1 MSKSPS
7 RKPDARP
14 PAARKPEAPRN
25 DFLSNQDMAD
35 VMRTAVTKAKEGD
48 ARLIRLVELHW
59 RRCDRPIALDLPAVV
74 DAKSLAEAHARVIE
88 AATDG
93 KRLSPRQGLAY
104 STMLAHRRRALE
116 LAEVEEDLAE
126 IEEDIIREKA
136 RGRR

>member
-14 PAARKPEAPRN
+14 PDARKA
-25 DFLSNQDMAD
+25 DASCDDILSDQDMAE
-35 VMRTAVTKAKEGD
+35 VMRTAVAKAKTGNEK
-48 ARLIRLVELHW
+48 LIRLVELHW
-59 RRCDRPIALDLPAVV
+59 RRRDRPIALDLPAVV
-74 DAKSLAEAHARVIE
+74 DARSLAEAHARVIE

-93 KRLSPRQGLAY
+93 KRLTPRQGLAY

-116 LAEVEEDLAE
+116 LVEVEEDLAE
-126 IEEDIIREKA
+126 IEEDIAREKA

>member
-7 RKPDARP
+7 RKPE
-14 PAARKPEAPRN
+14 ARKPATPRGN
-25 DFLSNQDMAD
+25 FLSDQDMAE
-35 VMRTAVTKAKEGD
+35 VMRTAVAKAKTGNEM
-48 ARLIRLVELHW
+48 LIRLVELHW
-59 RRCDRPIALDLPAVV
+59 RRRDRPIALDLPTVV

-93 KRLSPRQGLAY
+93 KRLTPRQGLAY

-116 LAEVEEDLAE
+116 LVEVEEDLAE

>member
-1 MSKSPS
+1 MSKTPS
-7 RKPDARP
+7 RKSE
-14 PAARKPEAPRN
+14 ARKPDPPRH
-25 DFLSNQDMAD
+25 DFLSNQDMAE
-35 VMRTAVTKAKEGD
+35 VMRTAVAKAKAGD

-59 RRCDRPIALDLPAVV
+59 RRRDRPIALDLPPVV

-88 AATDG
+88 AASDG

-116 LAEVEEDLAE
+116 LVEIEEDLAE
-126 IEEDIIREKA
+126 IEEELARDRA

>member
-7 RKPDARP
+7 RKSE
-14 PAARKPEAPRN
+14 ARKADTPRN

-35 VMRTAVTKAKEGD
+35 VMRMAVAKAKEGD

-59 RRCDRPIALDLPAVV
+59 RRRDRPIALDLPAVV

-93 KRLSPRQGLAY
+93 KRLTPRQGLAY

-116 LAEVEEDLAE
+116 LVEIEEDLAE
-126 IEEDIIREKA
+126 IEEDLARQKA
-136 RGRR
+136 KGRR

>member
-7 RKPDARP
+7 RKSNT
-14 PAARKPEAPRN
+14 PRN

-35 VMRTAVTKAKEGD
+35 VMRTAVTKAKAGD

-59 RRCDRPIALDLPAVV
+59 RRRDRPIALDLPAVV
-74 DAKSLAEAHARVIE
+74 DAKSLAEAHKRVIE

-93 KRLSPRQGLAY
+93 KRLTPRQGLAY

-116 LAEVEEDLAE
+116 LVEIEEDLAE
-126 IEEDIIREKA
+126 LEESIAREKA
-136 RGRR
+136 KGRR

>member
-7 RKPDARP
+7 RKPA
-14 PAARKPEAPRN
+14 APRGN
-25 DFLSNQDMAD
+25 FLSDQDMAE
-35 VMRTAVTKAKEGD
+35 VMRTAVAKAKTGNEK
-48 ARLIRLVELHW
+48 LIRLVELHW
-59 RRCDRPIALDLPAVV
+59 RRRDRPIALDLPTVV

-116 LAEVEEDLAE
+116 LVEVEEDLAE
-126 IEEDIIREKA
+126 IEDDVAREKA
-136 RGRR
+136 KGRR